1 MIPMP
6 VLQKTID
13 DFNKKYNDLLAKLK
27 DVKEPTDEHLEWFQM
42 NEAMMKLRDVVEFE
56 LLPFVS
62 KEDN

>member
-13 DFNKKYNDLLAKLK
+13 DFNKKYTELQAKLK
-27 DVKEPTDEHLEWFQM
+27 DAKVPTDEHLEWYRM

-56 LLPFVS
+56 LLPFVD
-62 KEDN
+62 KQKA